1 MKTKPLDK
9 LHSQLQTP
17 IFTFRGSFLFNLISL
32 FQANPL
38 RKMLEWQITI
48 DSSRGRET
56 NAEIINYTYLQNKR
70 LIYNLNK
77 VIKRI
82 MSNYKLLYYLR

>member
-1 MKTKPLDK
+1 
-9 LHSQLQTP
+9 
-17 IFTFRGSFLFNLISL
+17 
-32 FQANPL
+32 
-38 RKMLEWQITI
+38 MLEWQITI

-82 MSNYKLLYYLR
+82 MSNYKLLYRIQNQ

>member
-1 MKTKPLDK
+1 
-9 LHSQLQTP
+9 
-17 IFTFRGSFLFNLISL
+17 
-32 FQANPL
+32 
-38 RKMLEWQITI
+38 MLEWQITI

-56 NAEIINYTYLQNKR
+56 NAEIINYTYLQNKH

-82 MSNYKLLYYLR
+82 MSNYKPIILFTVKIISYFIAL

>member
-1 MKTKPLDK
+1 MEC
-9 LHSQLQTP
+9 H
-17 IFTFRGSFLFNLISL
+17 F
-32 FQANPL
+32 
-38 RKMLEWQITI
+38 TI
-48 DSSRGRET
+48 DASRGRET
-56 NAEIINYTYLQNKR
+56 NAEIINYTYLQNKH

>member
-1 MKTKPLDK
+1 
-9 LHSQLQTP
+9 
-17 IFTFRGSFLFNLISL
+17 
-32 FQANPL
+32 
-38 RKMLEWQITI
+38 MLEWQITF

-56 NAEIINYTYLQNKR
+56 NAEIINYKYLQNKR

-82 MSNYKLLYYLR
+82 MSNYKLLYYLQ